1 MVDGFETQH
10 GVPPGVNEV
19 RLADDDD
26 IEAVGALTAT
36 GLAPADLLTFY
47 GCIGAIELGDVGNG
61 YFVNSAA
68 DVLAYFREYGPVS
81 VHEGQEP
88 SGLVIAADGGGLL
101 FVVESDGVVHRTRTA
116 SLDEPEFDK
125 AADDLR
131 HFLELLAQ
139 SVTRF
144 TDTGEPGYL

>member
-1 MVDGFETQH
+1 MS
-10 GVPPGVNEV
+10 
-19 RLADDDD
+19 
-26 IEAVGALTAT
+26 
-36 GLAPADLLTFY
+36 
-47 GCIGAIELGDVGNG
+47 DVGNG

-68 DVLAYFREYGPVS
+68 GALAYFREYGPVS
-81 VHEGQEP
+81 VHAGQEP

-125 AADDLR
+125 VADDLR

-139 SVTRF
+139 SVARF
-144 TDTGEPGYL
+144 IGTGEPGYL